1 MKTNLSITICIMM
14 LLTSV
19 FLFSQETE
27 DKMGGSVI
35 IGATTI
41 NNTNYQ
47 QIGLRADIPIWKLGF
62 GVDIQLLIDDE
73 GNIREEDWDEFEDY
87 LDKIF
92 YIRWGRKG
100 DPFYAKVG
108 GIENASLGYGIVL
121 NNYSNMIQ
129 YPTYKRIGLETSTK
143 ISSIGTELFLN
154 NFKEAFADKPG
165 MVLGARVSYDLP
177 FLNSVAGVTY
187 ASDFNEYNGLFDTDN
202 DGYPDAIDAF
212 PTDKNLVTE
221 REKFENIF
229 ANFDNMEAIID
240 SLIASGE
247 IDSTQRK
254 YLPKYSDMTSS
265 ISIVG
270 ADFGIPILKGDIV
283 KLDVYAQAAQIIDY
297 GFGFGAPGIKFVA
310 GPVTAYA
317 EYRHS
322 EDEFLFGYFN
332 TTYEVERAR
341 TFGKQIITKK
351 ELLENVKAMDG
362 YYAGIGIDLFKYAYL
377 NVSFQDLK
385 GDEIDAQSLRGD
397 FNITRVPKL
406 STAKMYYSQENV
418 ERIEYLK
425 SPSSIMGYTIGYQ
438 IASGVSMNFDYRFT
452 FEDKNGDNRIKG
464 DDETNKTI
472 SIYTAIKF

>member
-1 MKTNLSITICIMM
+1 MFLSTA
-14 LLTSV
+14 L
-19 FLFSQETE
+19 LFSQESE
-27 DKMGGSVI
+27 DSMGGSVI

-41 NNTNYQ
+41 NNQNFQ
-47 QIGLRADIPIWKLGF
+47 KIGILADIPIWKLGF
-62 GVDIQLLIDDE
+62 GIDIQLLIDDQ
-73 GNIREEDWDEFEDY
+73 GNIRKEDWDKFEDY
-87 LDKIF
+87 LDKIY

-108 GIENASLGYGIVL
+108 GISNASLGYGIIL
-121 NNYSNMIQ
+121 NHYSNMIQ

-143 ISSIGTELFLN
+143 ISSVGTELFLN

-165 MVLGARVSYDLP
+165 MVLGARLSYDLP
-177 FLNSVAGVTY
+177 FLGSVAGITY
-187 ASDFNEYNGLFDTDN
+187 ASDFNEYNGLFDSDN

-212 PTDKNLVTE
+212 PTDKKLVTE
-221 REKFENIF
+221 REKFEEIF
-229 ANFDNMEAIID
+229 ASYENMEEIIET
-240 SLIASGE
+240 LIASGE
-247 IDSTQRK
+247 VDSTQRR
-254 YLPKYSDMTSS
+254 YLPKYGDMTSS

-270 ADFGIPILKGDIV
+270 ADYGIPVIKGDNV
-283 KLDVYAQAAQIIDY
+283 KLDIYAQAAQIIDY

-310 GPVTAYA
+310 GPLTAYA

-322 EDEFLFGYFN
+322 EDKFLFGYFN

-341 TFGKQIITKK
+341 TFGKRIITKK
-351 ELLENVKAMDG
+351 EYLEYVKAMDG
-362 YYAGIGIDLFKYAYL
+362 YYAGLGIDLFQYAYL
-377 NVSFQDLK
+377 NIGFQDLK
-385 GDEIDAQSLRGD
+385 GDDQDIQSLRGD
-397 FNITRVPKL
+397 FSLTKIPKL

-425 SPSSIMGYTIGYQ
+425 SPSSIMGYVIGYE

-452 FEDKNGDNRIKG
+452 FEDKNGDNKIKG